1 MGLPYCDRFG
11 FNAATIKRRLSLLNL
26 SEADHEL
33 AGRLQHDVILPYF
46 SGIISQ
52 FFDEMLRNDE
62 VNKVLVDDNI
72 TKQVKHTVTTFL
84 LSLGSGFDSAKYFE
98 HRLHVGLAHRGVNLS
113 LSLYLCAYR
122 ALTQSIINHIPVS
135 LKQDQTQYE
144 KLVEFLYKIN
154 ALDMTLAIE
163 TYHHSHVQDLQ
174 ESIGGMEI
182 RQQELQKQA
191 ITDSLTGM
199 VNHDFIFKKLGE
211 MLDQHRAHK
220 QPLCVI
226 MADIDFFKKVND
238 SHGHQAGDFV
248 LVDVAKRIKSSL
260 RDMDMVGRYGGEEF
274 LLVLQKTPLDTAIR
288 IAERIRLKIADHP
301 VNLKDLILHVTM
313 SMGVAFANPDDDV
326 ESLVKRADNV
336 LYEAKHSGRNRVTV
350 AD

>member
-11 FNAATIKRRLSLLNL
+11 FNAATIKRRLALLNL
-26 SEADHEL
+26 TEADHES

-52 FFDEMLRNDE
+52 FFDVMTRNEEVNNVLVNDE
-62 VNKVLVDDNI
+62 I

-84 LSLGSGFDSAKYFE
+84 LSLGSGFDSTKYFE

-113 LSLYLCAYR
+113 LSVYLCAYR
-122 ALTQSIINHIPVS
+122 ALTQAVINHIPES
-135 LKQDQTQYE
+135 IKQDQKQYE
-144 KLVEFLYKIN
+144 KIVEFLFKIN

-163 TYHHSHVQDLQ
+163 TYHNSQVQDL
-174 ESIGGMEI
+174 EDSIDGMEV
-182 RQQELQKQA
+182 RQQELQQQA

-199 VNHDFIFKKLGE
+199 VNHDYIFQKLGE
-211 MLDQHRAHK
+211 LLSQHQAHN

-238 SHGHQAGDFV
+238 GHGHQAGDFV
-248 LVDVAKRIKSSL
+248 LVDVAQRIKSAL
-260 RDMDMVGRYGGEEF
+260 RDMDIVGRYGGEEF
-274 LLVLQKTPLDTAIR
+274 MLILQNTPQETAIR
-288 IAERIRLKIADHP
+288 IAERIRLKITDHP
-301 VNLKDLILHVTM
+301 VNLKDLILHVTI
-313 SMGVAFANPDDDV
+313 SMGVAFAKVGDDV
-326 ESLVKRADNV
+326 ESLVKRADTV
-336 LYEAKHSGRNRVTV
+336 LYEAKHGGRNRVNV

>member
-1 MGLPYCDRFG
+1 MGLPYCERFG
-11 FNAATIKRRLSLLNL
+11 FDAVTIKQRLSLLNL

-33 AGRLQHDVILPYF
+33 AGRLQHDVILPFF

-52 FFDEMLRNDE
+52 FFDEMTRNDE
-62 VNKVLVDDNI
+62 VKYVLVDDNV

-84 LSLGSGFDSAKYFE
+84 LSLGSGFDSKKYFE
-98 HRLHVGLAHRGVNLS
+98 HRLHVGMAHRGVDLS

-122 ALTQSIINHIPVS
+122 ALSQCIINHIPES
-135 LKQDQTQYE
+135 IKQDQGQYE
-144 KLVEFLYKIN
+144 KIVEFLYKIN

-163 TYHHSHVQDLQ
+163 TYHNSHMQDLKA
-174 ESIGGMEI
+174 SIGGMEI
-182 RQQELQKQA
+182 RQQELQQQA

-199 VNHDFIFKKLGE
+199 VNHDYIFEKLGE
-211 MLDQHRAHK
+211 LLGQHK
-220 QPLCVI
+220 TQNQPLCVI

-248 LVDVAKRIKSSL
+248 LVDVAQRIKTSL
-260 RDMDMVGRYGGEEF
+260 RDMDIVGRYGGEEF
-274 LLVLQKTPLDTAIR
+274 MLILQNSPQETAIR

-301 VNLKDLILHVTM
+301 MNLKDLILHVTI
-313 SMGVAFANPDDDV
+313 SMGVAFAKPNDDV
-326 ESLVKRADNV
+326 ESLVKRADDA
-336 LYEAKHSGRNRVTV
+336 LYQAKDNGRNRVTV